1 MNKQY
6 VLAILLALAVFLIAA
21 CGAEPTPEATAVPT
35 AIPDVTSPTRTPA
48 PTATTAPEPLPE
60 PTNIPSPTATAV
72 AIAAAAPAPTAQ
84 PTPTPTNTPA
94 PTIDLAA
101 ARSSNQPPHIFIGT
115 AKIDG
120 IAAPLGTIV
129 SVMIGD
135 QTVKLEGGERTP
147 GIVYQADGKFETLKV
162 DVLGHQVTFKIGDFA
177 ASQAPITTQKGEANV
192 VNLEASSQ

>member
-1 MNKQY
+1 VNKQY

-21 CGAEPTPEATAVPT
+21 CGSEPTPEATAVPT
-35 AIPDVTSPTRTPA
+35 AIPDVTSPTSTPA

-72 AIAAAAPAPTAQ
+72 AIVAAAPAPTAQ

-101 ARSSNQPPHIFIGT
+101 ARSSNQPPHIFVGT

-135 QTVKLEGGERTP
+135 QTVNESVVDQANGGFSKA
-147 GIVYQADGKFETLKV
+147 IKV
-162 DVLGHQVTFKIGDFA
+162 DVLGHPVTFKISDFA
-177 ASQAPITTQKGEANV
+177 ASQAAITTEKGGGTV

>member
-21 CGAEPTPEATAVPT
+21 CGSEPTPEATAVPT
-35 AIPDVTSPTRTPA
+35 AIPDVTSPTSTPA

-72 AIAAAAPAPTAQ
+72 AIAPVATVQ
-84 PTPTPTNTPA
+84 PTQTPPPTSTPV

-101 ARSSNQPPHIFIGT
+101 ARSSNQPPHIFVGT

-135 QTVKLEGGERTP
+135 QTVNESVVDQANGGFSKA
-147 GIVYQADGKFETLKV
+147 IKV
-162 DVLGHQVTFKIGDFA
+162 DVLGHPVTFKISDFA
-177 ASQAPITTQKGEANV
+177 
-192 VNLEASSQ
+192 EASSQ

>member
-21 CGAEPTPEATAVPT
+21 CGSEPTPEATAVPT
-35 AIPDVTSPTRTPA
+35 AIPDVTSPTSTPA

-72 AIAAAAPAPTAQ
+72 AIVAAAPAPTAQ

-101 ARSSNQPPHIFIGT
+101 ARSSNQPPHIFVGT

-120 IAAPLGTIV
+120 TAAPQGTIV

-135 QTVKLEGGERTP
+135 QTVEQRE
-147 GIVYQADGKFETLKV
+147 VNQADGTFETIKV

-177 ASQAPITTQKGEANV
+177 ASQAPVTTQKGGANV
-192 VNLEASSQ
+192 LNLEASSQ

>member
-21 CGAEPTPEATAVPT
+21 CGSEPTPEATAVPT
-35 AIPDVTSPTRTPA
+35 AIPDVTSPTSTPA

-72 AIAAAAPAPTAQ
+72 AIVAAAPAPTAQ

-101 ARSSNQPPHIFIGT
+101 ARSSNQPPHIFVGT

-135 QTVKLEGGERTP
+135 QTVKQSVVDQANGGFSKA
-147 GIVYQADGKFETLKV
+147 IKV
-162 DVLGHQVTFKIGDFA
+162 DVLGQLVTFKISDFA
-177 ASQAPITTQKGEANV
+177 ASQAAITTEKGGGTV